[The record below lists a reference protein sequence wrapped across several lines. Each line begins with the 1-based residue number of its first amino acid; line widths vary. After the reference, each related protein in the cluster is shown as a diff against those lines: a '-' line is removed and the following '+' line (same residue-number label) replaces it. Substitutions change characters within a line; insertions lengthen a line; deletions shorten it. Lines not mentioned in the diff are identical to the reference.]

1 MFRGNHP
8 TRVDEKGRLKVPA
21 EFKRVIDEKYDT
33 QFYITSVDGKVAEIY
48 PFEEWERIEQKL
60 AGLSNYNPT
69 KKKFLVRANYWGQQ
83 VVMDGQGRLLIPQLL
98 RDAASIKGEVAVT
111 GNLNRL
117 LVRNLEAYR
126 KEIAEQPFTSDDEKT
141 LDELGI

>member
-21 EFKRVIDEKYDT
+21 EFKRVIDEKYNA
-33 QFYITSVDGKVAEIY
+33 QFYITSVDGKGAEIY

-69 KKKFLVRANYWGQQ
+69 KKKFLDRVNYYGQS
-83 VVMDGQGRLLIPQLL
+83 VEMDGQGRLLIPQLL
-98 RDAASIKGEVAVT
+98 RDSAQIKGEVAVT

-117 LVRNLEAYR
+117 LVRNLEQYR
-126 KEIAEQPFTSDDEKT
+126 TEIEEQPFTPEDEKT
-141 LDELGI
+141 LDDLGI